1 MKKSRNC
8 LKTIVLG
15 CTAALMATACTDL
28 DVDIKSQYTEIPD
41 TPEAIEAVSAA
52 IYNPYRTAMGRQHWM
67 AQCMSTDEM
76 AGVALG
82 ADYHDGGVYRQMTV
96 HDWNADNGM
105 LGTMWDG
112 AMTGI
117 TTCNQIRK
125 MLEGKSPEDLAP
137 VRAMRAYYHFLL
149 MDNFGDVPIMD
160 DDATSHPERSKR
172 ADVCRFI
179 EKELLD
185 VKDLLPE
192 EVSEATYGKATRYM
206 AEALLAKLYLNWNVY
221 TAERVDDYTPAT
233 PNPKLD
239 DCIAMCDTLIES
251 GHFALTDSFMV
262 KFRPDNGPH
271 IRDFIFVMP
280 FDRETQQGMVHAR
293 FWKSRSGKDQFGV
306 VASGPAGNLRCLPEF
321 LDKFCLPGD
330 DRNAQYLV
338 GPQYYW
344 ENYERTDRPFI
355 IETTKNGLDQDYL
368 AADKDDPIEW
378 QMDYTRE
385 IPLRTGGEGTL
396 DVGNDQ
402 SGRAAGARSI
412 KFYPDVEATAS
423 QGHNQS
429 NDMPIF
435 RYADI
440 VLMKAEAILR
450 GGTATKGDTPMSLMN
465 QIRTYVHAP
474 LLAADPTLDEL
485 LDERAREFADE
496 GWRRNDLIR
505 FGRFEDNWG
514 FRYLYPE
521 GIEEKFRRVFPIPT
535 SVLNTNTHWKQN
547 EGYPHFRNSF
557 ILS

>member
-76 AGVALG
+76 AGVAMG
-82 ADYHDGGVYRQMTV
+82 ADYYDGGVYRQMTV

-221 TAERVDDYTPAT
+221 TAGRVDDYTPAT

-239 DCIAMCDTLIES
+239 DCIAMCDALIES

-521 GIEEKFRRVFPIPT
+521 GMEEKFRRVFPIPT

-547 EGYPHFRNSF
+547 EGY
-557 ILS
+557 

>member
-1 MKKSRNC
+1 
-8 LKTIVLG
+8 
-15 CTAALMATACTDL
+15 
-28 DVDIKSQYTEIPD
+28 
-41 TPEAIEAVSAA
+41 
-52 IYNPYRTAMGRQHWM
+52 
-67 AQCMSTDEM
+67 
-76 AGVALG
+76 
-82 ADYHDGGVYRQMTV
+82 MTV

-221 TAERVDDYTPAT
+221 TAGRVDDYTPAT

-239 DCIAMCDTLIES
+239 DCIAMCDALIES

-474 LLAADPTLDEL
+474 QLAADPTLDEL

-521 GIEEKFRRVFPIPT
+521 GMEEKFRRVFPIPT
-535 SVLNTNTHWKQN
+535 SVLNTNTHWEQN
-547 EGYPHFRNSF
+547 EGY
-557 ILS
+557 